1 MKIAIIDR
9 AHRKETAAMP
19 RSSIVIATSVLW
31 LAAASMPAAAASCED
46 LRALCWTMR
55 SDRSDCTRPYQ
66 RCLQT
71 GTFVTPLGR
80 VFKATR

>member
-19 RSSIVIATSVLW
+19 QTSIV
-31 LAAASMPAAAASCED
+31 
-46 LRALCWTMR
+46 
-55 SDRSDCTRPYQ
+55 
-66 RCLQT
+66 
-71 GTFVTPLGR
+71 VTPLGR